1 MKIYKHDRYD
11 NTILLAYPYYDKFL
25 GVPYFY
31 SQIDEKWVR
40 AGLGTALYYYTTEH
54 LAQMECIGD
63 TETDWDFHIDNLG
76 IDASYLINKG
86 GEE

>member
-11 NTILLAYPYYDKFL
+11 DKILLAYPYYDKFL

-40 AGLGTALYYYTTEH
+40 AGLGFALPYYPTER
-54 LAQMECIGD
+54 LAQMEQIGD
-63 TETDWDFHIDNLG
+63 TEIDWDFHIDNLG
-76 IDASYLINKG
+76 IDASYLIKKENQ
-86 GEE
+86 